1 MFSRNMP
8 LEANMMWIKDFV
20 ARFSAEF
27 KYMYEFYQSFGIMS
41 KARMKNALEEAKSA
55 GKSMTKAKKLEAIQR
70 FKDALEEYENAW
82 LLLDE
87 ALSSLNQEAK
97 RERYLTS

>member
-1 MFSRNMP
+1 MYNRNMP
-8 LEANMMWIKDFV
+8 LEANLMWVKDFV

-27 KYMYEFYQSFGIMS
+27 KYMYEFYQSFGILS
-41 KARMKNALEEAKSA
+41 KTRMKAALEDAQQA

-70 FKDALEEYENAW
+70 FKDAQDEYQNAW
-82 LLLDE
+82 SLLGE
-87 ALSSLNQEAK
+87 ALSSLNTEAK